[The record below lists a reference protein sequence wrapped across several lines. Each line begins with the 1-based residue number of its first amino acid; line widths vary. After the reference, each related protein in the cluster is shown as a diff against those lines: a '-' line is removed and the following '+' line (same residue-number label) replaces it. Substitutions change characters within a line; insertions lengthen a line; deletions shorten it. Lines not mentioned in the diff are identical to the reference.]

1 MSRAKNFKHVE
12 FGERK
17 KLVVKRG
24 LIADESVDYFDGLNL
39 DILRR
44 TFQQELRRVVKVEEE
59 IPFQMRNTGSARK
72 LITKIQK
79 FRFLDEKLKEKP
91 NNKRSVYSG

>member
-1 MSRAKNFKHVE
+1 MVAR
-12 FGERK
+12 
-17 KLVVKRG
+17 RG
-24 LIADESVDYFDGLNL
+24 LIADESVDYLDGLNL
-39 DILRR
+39 DSLRR

-72 LITKIQK
+72 LITKLQK

-91 NNKRSVYSG
+91 DKKRGRVQWFAKV